1 MGPKVED
8 IVAIDETKIGVG
20 GRGRGRGGRERGRSE
35 EGRKEG
41 GREGAEFGA
50 QRLLARGF
58 RVASGMAGEG
68 AGGSAGGRH
77 LISDV

>member
-41 GREGAEFGA
+41 GREGKVRNLVRNVFWLGA
-50 QRLLARGF
+50 LEWQ
-58 RVASGMAGEG
+58 VA
-68 AGGSAGGRH
+68 
-77 LISDV
+77 

>member
-1 MGPKVED
+1 MAGADGSEVE
-8 IVAIDETKIGVG
+8 VRK
-20 GRGRGRGGRERGRSE
+20 
-35 EGRKEG
+35 EGRREG

-68 AGGSAGGRH
+68 AGGSGAGGRH